1 MIGGWDT
8 FCEIALRRMSLD
20 LTDDK
25 STLVQVMAWCRQAPS
40 HYLSQCWPRSLSPYD
55 ITRPQ
60 WVNRRRWV
68 SHPTF
73 RGWSSSLQWFIGIT
87 WANVDL
93 DPCCHMTSLGH
104 NELNGGDGCPI
115 PTSHGWNSSP
125 RWFIGPSE
133 CGLHTCVPHSPG
145 IPQHG
150 AMDGGHLCVQMGRG
164 WASLRMLIPWA

>member
-60 WVNRRRWV
+60 WVNWRRWV
-68 SHPTF
+68 SHPHSH
-73 RGWSSSLQWFIGIT
+73 GWSSSPQ
-87 WANVDL
+87 
-93 DPCCHMTSLGH
+93 
-104 NELNGGDGCPI
+104 
-115 PTSHGWNSSP
+115 
-125 RWFIGPSE
+125 WFIGPSE

-150 AMDGGHLCVQMGRG
+150 AMDGGHAVCTDGERLSKPED
-164 WASLRMLIPWA
+164 ADSLGLMNGKNCIMCHIWDL